1 MWCLYIFIGASV
13 SLLITGVLA
22 LTGLILD
29 LRVDATK
36 ILLDDGN
43 IGLAWLSWTGSSL
56 ILCLFA
62 VAMVL
67 IEPAAASSGIPGLIA
82 FLNGVEPHGKK
93 YCSSI
98 TVSCFHF
105 MKTYLCHSF
114 FNSKTKKVAHHL

>member
-98 TVSCFHF
+98 TVS
-105 MKTYLCHSF
+105 
-114 FNSKTKKVAHHL
+114 